1 MSNDARITDTSTH
14 GGAII
19 TGASSFIDEGQP
31 TARIGDIL
39 LCPAHGPVPLVT
51 GSAQMLVEGSPTS
64 RIGDVAACGAVI
76 CSGAQK
82 LVIGG

>member
-39 LCPAHGPVPLVT
+39 LCPIHGPNPIVT
-51 GSAQMLVEGSPTS
+51 GSAKMLVEGSPIS
-64 RIGDVAACGAVI
+64 RIGDVTACGAVI
-76 CSGAQK
+76 SSGAAK
-82 LVIGG
+82 LIIGT